1 MSMTYKA
8 GRVFPG
14 ELTPDQISQT
24 PVLVRGE
31 GVYVF
36 DETGK
41 KYLDAVAG
49 IAVVSVGYGRAEVV
63 EAMARQARELP
74 YCISNIFAN
83 EPSQALARRLAELTP
98 GDLNQV
104 HFVSGGSE
112 AVETAI
118 KMARQYHLENGQ
130 PDRYLVIARRQS
142 YHGATLGALSATGM
156 SGRRDKYLPLLLDF
170 PHIAPA
176 YCYRCPFGREHP
188 GCDLACARELEQAI
202 LEAGPGKVSAFIA
215 EPVVGAACGATAP
228 PTEYFPR
235 IREICSRYGVLF
247 IADEVIT
254 GLGRTGKNFGIDH
267 WGVVPDMMTLAKSLS
282 GGYAPLGAVIA
293 SDEIRRV
300 FEDRG
305 SAFEHIFTYAANPLS
320 TATSLAVLDILVEED
335 LVSRAAHTGELLFRK
350 VGALRE
356 HATVGDVR
364 GKGLLLGVELVRD
377 QETKASFPPE
387 LKVSKQLGAIA
398 LEKGLVI
405 YPGSGSVDGV
415 QGDHFLICPPLIIRE
430 KEIDELVERLDAS
443 LSQLEREL
451 ARAFSTRTM

>member
-1 MSMTYKA
+1 MSKNHTA

-14 ELTPDQISQT
+14 ELTPDQIAQA

-31 GVYVF
+31 GVYLF
-36 DETGK
+36 DEAGK
-41 KYLDAVAG
+41 KYLDAIAG
-49 IAVVSVGYGRAEVV
+49 IAVVSVGYGRDEVI
-63 EAMARQARELP
+63 EAMARQAGELP

-98 GDLNQV
+98 DDLNQV

-118 KMARQYHLENGQ
+118 KLARQYHLENGQ

-176 YCYRCPFGREHP
+176 YCYRCPFGQAYP
-188 GCDLACARELEQAI
+188 GCDLVCAQELEEEI
-202 LEAGPGKVSAFIA
+202 RKVGPGKVSAFIA

-228 PTEYFPR
+228 PPEYFPR

-267 WGVVPDMMTLAKSLS
+267 WKVAPDMMTLAKSLG
-282 GGYAPLGAVIA
+282 GGYAPLGAVVA
-293 SDEIRRV
+293 SDKLRQV

-320 TATSLAVLDILVEED
+320 TATSLAVLDVLVKEE
-335 LVSRAAHTGELLFRK
+335 LVSRAAQVGELLFRK

-364 GKGLLLGVELVRD
+364 GKGLLLGIELVRD
-377 QETKASFPPE
+377 QGTQTPFSPK
-387 LKVSKQLGAIA
+387 LKVSKRLGAIA

-415 QGDHFLICPPLIIRE
+415 RGDHFLICPPLVIRE
-430 KEIDELVERLDAS
+430 AEIDELVEKLDAS
-443 LSQLEREL
+443 LSQLEWEL
-451 ARAFSTRTM
+451 GLSR